1 MTETFTHDRASF
13 RERIARLVG
22 GTTWREPLEG
32 HSTDP
37 HRMTDQDVAA
47 ALAFARQDPDDIG
60 PDIAYCIVT
69 GSDWHR
75 ARIILAVANALLSSG
90 GRWLRHGRPHLL
102 TIADNAFRALVFG
115 DRVACP
121 TDCPPKSYASLLLSA
136 CCAMDSAADAA
147 IRSAERA
154 FRCNGSQK
162 GLDTFRNR
170 N

>member
-47 ALAFARQDPDDIG
+47 ALAYGRQGPDDIG
-60 PDIAYCIVT
+60 PDIAYCIVC

-75 ARIILAVANALLSSG
+75 ARIIKGLATALFHG
-90 GRWLRHGRPHLL
+90 GGSWLRHGRPYLL
-102 TIADNAFRALVFG
+102 TIADDAFRVLVWG
-115 DRVACP
+115 HRVARPEGCP
-121 TDCPPKSYASLLLSA
+121 ARTYDALLLA
-136 CCAMDSAADAA
+136 GVGVLEQAADES
-147 IRSAERA
+147 IHRAERA
-154 FRCNGSQK
+154 FR
-162 GLDTFRNR
+162 RAA
-170 N
+170 